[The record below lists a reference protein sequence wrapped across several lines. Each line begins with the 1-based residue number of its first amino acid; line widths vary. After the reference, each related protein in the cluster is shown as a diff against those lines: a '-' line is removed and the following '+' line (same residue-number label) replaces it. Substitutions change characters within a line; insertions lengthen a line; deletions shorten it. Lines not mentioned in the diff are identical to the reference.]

1 MPEQEKQPLLKGQSF
16 ANKAKLNKGGES
28 RDAMLSERHKVLI
41 FVRILLAVPGPAFLV
56 FSAIQ
61 RFQTLVCVGVVCSV
75 SAWGLSASF
84 TELKTGQNFAV
95 YVLLITAPLWILSL
109 LIAQIEKKPP
119 GSVQEWLEAYRDNQL
134 ESFTTSTLEAFC
146 KKEGLKVGGK
156 KEKGDLVK
164 SVKKC
169 LQEKEEQ
176 EEEERKKK
184 KEEEER
190 RRKKERKKTK
200 RSPAGRPALG

>member
-1 MPEQEKQPLLKGQSF
+1 M
-16 ANKAKLNKGGES
+16 
-28 RDAMLSERHKVLI
+28 
-41 FVRILLAVPGPAFLV
+41 
-56 FSAIQ
+56 
-61 RFQTLVCVGVVCSV
+61 
-75 SAWGLSASF
+75 
-84 TELKTGQNFAV
+84 
-95 YVLLITAPLWILSL
+95 WILSL

-169 LQEKEEQ
+169 LQEKEE
-176 EEEERKKK
+176 EEEEEGKKSK
-184 KEEEER
+184 ER
-190 RRKKERKKTK
+190 RRKKKKKEGRRSPRQRRRPMTRLRPRKSPQK
-200 RSPAGRPALG
+200 RSPSRRRTSVS